1 MKRFVAAV
9 SFCLLF
15 GGSFL
20 AFRSSSHHETNRL
33 SSINGEVTADHILAK
48 IKDNLTCEWA
58 DETVDTYKSGSG
70 DTEVTGIATTFLAT
84 YDVIKRAHDAD
95 LNMIITHEPTYYNHF
110 DASDFFEDDD
120 VFEMKRTFLE
130 EHNMVV
136 LRFHDHW
143 HRTNPDGIQVG
154 MVNRLGWKAYQS
166 GDHPLVFKLPLQT
179 VSHLAKSLRDQFQT
193 TAISVVGNPDM
204 EVSQVGFSMGAPG
217 SQSQIRML
225 RRNDVEVLIIG
236 ETHQWETVEY
246 VRDAVD
252 QGKRK
257 ALILLGHANSEEAGM
272 EYCAE
277 WLKTFIDEVPVQFV
291 EAGDP
296 LWAPE

>member
-1 MKRFVAAV
+1 MNRIVAGGLC
-9 SFCLLF
+9 SLF
-15 GGSFL
+15 LAGSFL
-20 AFRSSSHHETNRL
+20 AFRSVSQKESGTKNPTSL
-33 SSINGEVTADHILAK
+33 TVNADHILSK
-48 IKDNLTCEWA
+48 IKNHLTCEWA

-84 YDVIKRAHDAD
+84 FDVIKRAEQAG

-110 DASDFFEDDD
+110 DASEFFEGDD
-120 VFEMKRTFLE
+120 VFEEKRTFLE
-130 EHNMVV
+130 EHDMVV

-143 HRTNPDGIQVG
+143 HRTSPDGIQVG
-154 MVNRLGWKAYQS
+154 MVNRLGWRTYQS
-166 GDHPLVFKLPLQT
+166 EDHPMVFKMPSQT
-179 VSHLAKSLRDQFQT
+179 VAELAKSLRDKFQT
-193 TAISVVGNPDM
+193 SAISVVGDPNM
-204 EVSQVGFSMGAPG
+204 EVSEIGFSMGAPG
-217 SQSQIRML
+217 SQAQIRML
-225 RRNDVEVLIIG
+225 RRDDVEALIIG

-246 VRDAVD
+246 VRDAVS
-252 QGKRK
+252 QGKTK